1 MEFGANLQKIIDER
15 GIAATLISGIGDTPT
30 VMSAAAA
37 LAVTVDQIVKTLLF
51 FVDSP
56 ILVDRYV
63 LVISH
68 GDRKVSKVALGAKF
82 GVGKKHVTMA
92 PREKVLEMLG
102 YPAGGVP
109 PFGHA
114 KDLPIVMESGLASRP
129 PEIEIFAGG
138 GDHETMMKLTIAEL
152 LRVTKPMVAS
162 LAEA

>member
-1 MEFGANLQKIIDER
+1 
-15 GIAATLISGIGDTPT
+15 
-30 VMSAAAA
+30 
-37 LAVTVDQIVKTLLF
+37 
-51 FVDSP
+51 
-56 ILVDRYV
+56 
-63 LVISH
+63 
-68 GDRKVSKVALGAKF
+68 
-82 GVGKKHVTMA
+82 
-92 PREKVLEMLG
+92 MLG